1 MMTNTMT
8 TLPMNFSNRS
18 VEAFKCGSLVLYKGQ
33 FCTVL
38 SADIESYAVPMVRV
52 VTPDGLV
59 AILKYSE
66 LGR

>member
-1 MMTNTMT
+1 MT
-8 TLPMNFSNRS
+8 TTIQPSLPMSFSS
-18 VEAFKCGSLVLYKGQ
+18 AKVESIACGSLVLYRGRL
-33 FCTVL
+33 CTVL
-38 SADIESYAVPMVRV
+38 SSDTESYAAPMVRV